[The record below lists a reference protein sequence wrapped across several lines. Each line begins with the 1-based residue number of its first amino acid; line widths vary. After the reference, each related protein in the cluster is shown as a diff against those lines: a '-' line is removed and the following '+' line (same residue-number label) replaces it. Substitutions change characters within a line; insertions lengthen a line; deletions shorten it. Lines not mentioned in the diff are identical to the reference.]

1 MKKYFIIIALFFALL
16 LPQYATCGDFT
27 QEDRERLIRLD
38 VKVEEGQKALQN
50 QIDNLQTFLL
60 WGFGILFGGM
70 GVLIGFVIWDMDEL
84 KYVTT
89 RDLKDSL
96 VKQIDDLK
104 LFMLWGFGILF
115 GGMGILIGFVIW
127 DRRTALEPVARKS
140 RELEEKEEKVV
151 RVLKEY
157 SRFEPKLA
165 EILKALNL

>member
-70 GVLIGFVIWDMDEL
+70 GVLIGFVIWD
-84 KYVTT
+84 
-89 RDLKDSL
+89 
-96 VKQIDDLK
+96 
-104 LFMLWGFGILF
+104 
-115 GGMGILIGFVIW
+115 
-127 DRRTALEPVARKS
+127 RRTAVEPVVRKS
-140 RELEEKEEKVV
+140 RELEEKEEKIV

-165 EILKALNL
+165 EILKSLNL

>member
-1 MKKYFIIIALFFALL
+1 MKKCFIIIALFFALL

-70 GVLIGFVIWDMDEL
+70 GVLIGFVIWD
-84 KYVTT
+84 
-89 RDLKDSL
+89 
-96 VKQIDDLK
+96 
-104 LFMLWGFGILF
+104 
-115 GGMGILIGFVIW
+115 
-127 DRRTALEPVARKS
+127 RRTAVEPVVRKS

-151 RVLKEY
+151 KVLKEY

>member
-16 LPQYATCGDFT
+16 LPQYATSGDFT

-70 GVLIGFVIWDMDEL
+70 GVLIGFVIWD
-84 KYVTT
+84 
-89 RDLKDSL
+89 
-96 VKQIDDLK
+96 
-104 LFMLWGFGILF
+104 
-115 GGMGILIGFVIW
+115 
-127 DRRTALEPVARKS
+127 RRTAVEPVVRKS

-151 RVLKEY
+151 RALKEY

>member
-70 GVLIGFVIWDMDEL
+70 GVLIGFVIWD
-84 KYVTT
+84 
-89 RDLKDSL
+89 
-96 VKQIDDLK
+96 
-104 LFMLWGFGILF
+104 
-115 GGMGILIGFVIW
+115 
-127 DRRTALEPVARKS
+127 RRTAVEPVVRKS

>member
-70 GVLIGFVIWDMDEL
+70 GVLIGFVIWD
-84 KYVTT
+84 
-89 RDLKDSL
+89 
-96 VKQIDDLK
+96 
-104 LFMLWGFGILF
+104 
-115 GGMGILIGFVIW
+115 
-127 DRRTALEPVARKS
+127 RRTAVEPVVRKS

-151 RVLKEY
+151 RALKEY

>member
-70 GVLIGFVIWDMDEL
+70 GVLIGFVIWD
-84 KYVTT
+84 
-89 RDLKDSL
+89 
-96 VKQIDDLK
+96 
-104 LFMLWGFGILF
+104 
-115 GGMGILIGFVIW
+115 
-127 DRRTALEPVARKS
+127 RRTAVEPVVRKS

-151 RVLKEY
+151 KALKEY

>member
-1 MKKYFIIIALFFALL
+1 MKKCFIIIALFFALL

-70 GVLIGFVIWDMDEL
+70 GVLIGFVIWD
-84 KYVTT
+84 
-89 RDLKDSL
+89 
-96 VKQIDDLK
+96 
-104 LFMLWGFGILF
+104 
-115 GGMGILIGFVIW
+115 
-127 DRRTALEPVARKS
+127 RRTAVEPVVRKS